1 MNSYIR
7 ITTICFILIVSAALF
22 GVVKTVQAETY
33 GGECGEDVY
42 WNYDT
47 ETEEFKISG
56 NGAMT
61 SAPWKD
67 ADNSQYGNVSF
78 YDYELKVVIEK

>member
-1 MNSYIR
+1 MNNHIR
-7 ITTICFILIVSAALF
+7 ITTMCLMMLVCGILF

-47 ETEEFKISG
+47 EAEEFKISG

-67 ADNSQYGNVSF
+67 ADNSQYGN
-78 YDYELKVVIEK
+78 